1 MGFGSPKWAV
11 TNRTDGSATSPQP
24 LGEFGRIRRF
34 FAPLATTP
42 GALGLTDDAAIL
54 DLAPDRQFVVT
65 TDALVE
71 GVHFLSADP
80 PGLIARKALRT
91 NLSDLAAKAA
101 QPAGYLLTLALPRS
115 RDDAWVEAFAAGLA
129 LDQAEFSIPLL
140 GGDSVSTDGP
150 VTISITAWGVV
161 DRGKAVLRSGARPGD
176 LVLVSGTIG
185 DAALG
190 LLAATWRLEELA
202 PAETAWLADRYRL
215 PQPRVDLGV
224 ALGPFVHAMMDV
236 SDGLV
241 ADLCHLAAASGV
253 DAVIESA
260 RLPLS
265 AAAAAA
271 IADHPELFTSCLA
284 GGDDYELLFT
294 ASAAD
299 VGAIEMVAQSVG
311 IAVTV
316 VGRISAQ
323 QTQQSRVRVIDADGE
338 TVDVPEPGWRHF

>member
-1 MGFGSPKWAV
+1 MGFGSLKWAV
-11 TNRTDGSATSPQP
+11 TSRPDGNTPKLQP

-34 FAPLATTP
+34 FAPLATSS

-54 DLAPDRQFVVT
+54 DLAPGQQFVVT

-71 GVHFLSADP
+71 GIHFLSNDP
-80 PGLIARKALRT
+80 PALIARKALRT

-101 QPAGYLLTLALPRS
+101 RPVGYLLTLSLPRS
-115 RDDAWVEAFAAGLA
+115 RDDAWVEAFATGLGR
-129 LDQAEFSIPLL
+129 DQAEYSVTLL

-161 DRGKAVLRSGARPGD
+161 EQGKAVLRRTARAGD
-176 LVLVSGTIG
+176 LIFVSGTIG

-190 LLAATWRLEELA
+190 LLAATWRLEGLA
-202 PAETAWLADRYRL
+202 PADSAWLADRYRL
-215 PQPRVDLGV
+215 PQPRTDLGV
-224 ALGPFVHAMMDV
+224 AIGPLVRAMMDI

-241 ADLCHLAAASGV
+241 ADLGHLAETSGV
-253 DAVIESA
+253 DAVLESA

-265 AAAAAA
+265 AAAAAV

-294 ASAAD
+294 ADPAN
-299 VGAIEMVAQSVG
+299 VEAIEALGRQLRVP
-311 IAVTV
+311 VTA
-316 VGRISAQ
+316 VGRIVARLQDASQ
-323 QTQQSRVRVIDADGE
+323 VRVIDADGQTVEIAE
-338 TVDVPEPGWRHF
+338 TGWRHS

>member
-11 TNRTDGSATSPQP
+11 TSRPDGAAPTLQP

-34 FAPLATTP
+34 FAPLATSS

-54 DLAPDRQFVVT
+54 DLAPGQQFVVT

-71 GVHFLSADP
+71 GIHFLSSDP
-80 PGLIARKALRT
+80 PALIARKALRT

-101 QPAGYLLTLALPRS
+101 RPVGYLLTLALPRS

-129 LDQAEFSIPLL
+129 RDQSEYAITLL

-161 DRGKAVLRSGARPGD
+161 ERGKAVLRSAARAGD

-190 LLAATWRLEELA
+190 LLAATWRLEEQVSA
-202 PAETAWLADRYRL
+202 DTAWLADRYRL
-215 PQPRVDLGV
+215 PQPRTDLGV
-224 ALGPFVHAMMDV
+224 ALGPYVHAMMDI

-241 ADLCHLAAASGV
+241 ADLEHLATASGV
-253 DAVIESA
+253 DAVLESA

-265 AAAAAA
+265 AAAAAV
-271 IADHPELFTSCLA
+271 IADHPALFTSCLA

-294 ASAAD
+294 AD
-299 VGAIEMVAQSVG
+299 PTKLEAIETLARQLGVL
-311 IAVTV
+311 VTP
-316 VGRISAQ
+316 VGRILARQADRSQ
-323 QTQQSRVRVIDADGE
+323 VRVIDADGQTVEIAE
-338 TVDVPEPGWRHF
+338 TGWRHC